1 MRIRSELADVMR
13 EYEIAI
19 STRKQYEAIILP
31 KAKESERLIADTYA
45 TGEVDFLR
53 VLTARKMYFDANLEY
68 VNAQG
73 DQAVA
78 NARIEGFLLSGGL
91 LEVPTYPA
99 DDSLR
104 VQALSSQ

>member
-1 MRIRSELADVMR
+1 M
-13 EYEIAI
+13 IA
-19 STRKQYEAIILP
+19 E
-31 KAKESERLIADTYA
+31 TYA

-91 LEVPTYPA
+91 SEVPTFPA

-104 VQALSSQ
+104 GQALSSQ